1 MSTSS
6 VLKATVLAFAVAAGA
21 SVHAQ
26 GTPIN
31 AAAFDALVAQGPVA
45 DATTIA
51 SSKWASKIKQAD
63 TLRLGATQ
71 TSNLF
76 SMLNEKDGKIRG
88 FDAGLAQ
95 MLTRYILGDGSKF
108 KFTQVTSST
117 REQVLINDQVDMV
130 LATYSITPARA
141 EKISFAGPYYSSQAG
156 VLVKSNNKA
165 IQSYN
170 DLAGKRTA
178 TQAGSTGPAILAQ
191 FAPKAVV
198 QEFQTHQEALDAL
211 RQGRVE
217 AYVTDYTLLLNVLSQ
232 GTGEAQLAGAPFGPQ
247 DPYGIGLP
255 KGSDGVAFVNAFLK
269 KIQADGTWGQAVDG
283 EHRPA
288 HRQHER
294 SHAACHSVIDGERV
308 APLGRVRACLCAGP
322 FAHMEAHCAVLR
334 VRLRA
339 GHRHHGGPVDA
350 AAAASICADLVC
362 RGLSQHP
369 QRGAADLHRV
379 RAARSQRRDRL

>member
-1 MSTSS
+1 MSIQS
-6 VLKATVLAFAVAAGA
+6 VLKAAVVALAAAAGA
-21 SVHAQ
+21 AAVAQ

-45 DATTIA
+45 DAATIA
-51 SSKWASKIKQAD
+51 ANKWASKVRQAG
-63 TLRLGATQ
+63 TLRLGGTQ

-76 SMLNEKDGKIRG
+76 SQLNEKDGRIRG

-117 REQVLINDQVDMV
+117 REQVLINDQVDVV

-141 EKISFAGPYYSSQAG
+141 EKIAFAGPYYTSQAG
-156 VLVKSNNKA
+156 VLVKPGNKA

-170 DLAGKRTA
+170 DLAGKKTA

-198 QEFQTHQEALDAL
+198 QEFQTHQEAVDAL
-211 RQGRVE
+211 RQGRVD
-217 AYVTDYTLLLNVLSQ
+217 AYVTDYTLLLNTLSL

-269 KIQADGTWGQAVDG
+269 KIEGDGTWARLWTVAIGQRTG
-283 EHRPA
+283 
-288 HRQHER
+288 
-294 SHAACHSVIDGERV
+294 STSVPTPP
-308 APLGRVRACLCAGP
+308 PLP
-322 FAHMEAHCAVLR
+322 
-334 VRLRA
+334 
-339 GHRHHGGPVDA
+339 
-350 AAAASICADLVC
+350 
-362 RGLSQHP
+362 
-369 QRGAADLHRV
+369 
-379 RAARSQRRDRL
+379 